1 MSRLAKPTRVWAR
14 ADAGVCSLCP
24 QKQRLFFNS
33 RSVGEECRPD
43 LLTSLMEMSLV
54 LCLPLCR
61 FSSGSHAC
69 RFCNSYEVLHFAHFW
84 QGAESIA
91 LATQNR
97 IQTSKNGPRLSVFNT
112 FDVEMCFSP
121 QPRALFQARNFQNHS
136 HAHFL
141 IQKRSGPEVVFHI
154 FTSNVLCAT
163 AVRTFSTAK
172 AAPNLPTKWLRYDRF
187 SEPTF
192 RLSGATKHI
201 KNTVLR
207 NVSTFS
213 RAWIFFLLAL
223 SSLTFPISDL
233 LSAGPLFSDSFSSL
247 TVLTTVAASPH
258 KSEVWL
264 LNFLR

>member
-69 RFCNSYEVLHFAHFW
+69 RFCNSCEVLHFAHFW

-141 IQKRSGPEVVFHI
+141 IQKRSGPEVVF
-154 FTSNVLCAT
+154 
-163 AVRTFSTAK
+163 TFSLRMCF
-172 AAPNLPTKWLRYDRF
+172 APQPCALFRLPKLLQ
-187 SEPTF
+187 TF
-192 RLSGATKHI
+192 RPNGSVTTALASLLFDSPEPQNISRTQCSATF
-201 KNTVLR
+201 LP
-207 NVSTFS
+207 F
-213 RAWIFFLLAL
+213 RALGSSFFLL
-223 SSLTFPISDL
+223 SLL
-233 LSAGPLFSDSFSSL
+233 
-247 TVLTTVAASPH
+247 
-258 KSEVWL
+258 
-264 LNFLR
+264 